1 MWEEQPYKVIKQP
14 NPDIPVFIV
23 DNGEKTRTLHRNLLL
38 PVKNFEL
45 ADEQPEKS
53 KPTPRKRMKTRSQK
67 KYEDEDTSDSSDEE
81 YQTDILQKIH
91 VVSNNKETTSEQ
103 KEPEKTDNVIKELPV
118 VQMKKLMKKLMEKLM
133 MKWTQKR
140 KL

>member
-1 MWEEQPYKVIKQP
+1 
-14 NPDIPVFIV
+14 
-23 DNGEKTRTLHRNLLL
+23 
-38 PVKNFEL
+38 
-45 ADEQPEKS
+45 
-53 KPTPRKRMKTRSQK
+53 MKTRSQK

>member
-1 MWEEQPYKVIKQP
+1 M
-14 NPDIPVFIV
+14 
-23 DNGEKTRTLHRNLLL
+23 R
-38 PVKNFEL
+38 
-45 ADEQPEKS
+45 
-53 KPTPRKRMKTRSQK
+53 TRSQRK
-67 KYEDEDTSDSSDEE
+67 NEDEDTSDSSDEE

-91 VVSNNKETTSEQ
+91 VVPNNKETTSEQ